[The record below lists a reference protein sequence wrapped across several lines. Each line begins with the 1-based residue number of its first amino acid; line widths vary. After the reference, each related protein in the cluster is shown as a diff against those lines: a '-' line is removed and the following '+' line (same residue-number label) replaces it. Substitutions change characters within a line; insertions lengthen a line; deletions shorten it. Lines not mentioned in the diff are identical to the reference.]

1 MLVLALVPARGGS
14 KGVRGKNIREIAGKP
29 LIAWTIESALAS
41 TVIDRIIVS
50 TDHQEI
56 ADIAM
61 TYGGEVPFARPDHLA
76 RDDTPDFPVYE
87 HAMNWLSRNERY
99 EADIV
104 IWLRPTTPL
113 RAPIDINASF
123 ELLTRTDADCVRSV
137 CPMIHHP
144 YWAKSLDG
152 DRLTPFIEGK
162 DERVYYQRQLLPS
175 AYRLNGAVDV
185 IWRERAMRSGELFGP
200 DMRGYVMP
208 IERSVDIDTEL
219 DFILAEILL
228 QKRSAA

>member
-1 MLVLALVPARGGS
+1 V
-14 KGVRGKNIREIAGKP
+14 REIAGKP
-29 LIAWTIESALAS
+29 LIAWTVEASLAS
-41 TVIDRIIVS
+41 SIIERTIVS

-56 ADIAM
+56 ADIALAC
-61 TYGGEVPFARPDHLA
+61 GAEVPFSRPEHLA
-76 RDDTPDFPVYE
+76 RDDTPDLPVYQ
-87 HAMNWLSRNERY
+87 HAMSWLSRNEGY

-113 RAPIDINASF
+113 RTSFDIEGAF
-123 ELLTRTDADCVRSV
+123 KLLMRTNADCVRSV

-162 DERVYYQRQLLPS
+162 DERGYYQRQLLPPV
-175 AYRLNGAVDV
+175 YRLNGAVDV
-185 IWRERAMRSGELFGP
+185 TWREQVMRSGTLFGL

-228 QKRSAA
+228 QKGNAA